1 MKIGITG
8 AFGSVGKALLEELL
22 NRDHEIRIFE
32 LKNSKNWWTA
42 LKYKKKGQIQWG
54 NIVNYKDVKKFVK
67 DMDAI
72 VHLAAIIPPLAD
84 NKPKLA
90 KAVNVMGT
98 KNVVKSIE
106 HLAKRKRPKLL
117 YTSSI
122 AIYGDRRQNPNICTE
137 DVPCPNEE
145 YGRQKLEAEKIVK
158 DSKLD
163 WTVFRL
169 SYITALDA
177 LKMNPLMFEMPLDTK
192 LEICDP
198 NDVALA
204 IANGLER
211 DDLSKEIFNI
221 AGGNKC
227 RTTYKEYLENMMRL
241 FGMGGALPE
250 EAFSSDEFHCG
261 WMLDSERANQI
272 LDFQTR
278 TLKDYYKKVKRK
290 VFFLRSLIT
299 LFRPLARKVVLGF
312 SKHYKSAKKSY

>member
-106 HLAKRKRPKLL
+106 HLPKRKRPKLL

-145 YGRQKLEAEKIVK
+145 YGWQKLKAEKIVK

-221 AGGNKC
+221 A
-227 RTTYKEYLENMMRL
+227 
-241 FGMGGALPE
+241 
-250 EAFSSDEFHCG
+250 
-261 WMLDSERANQI
+261 
-272 LDFQTR
+272 
-278 TLKDYYKKVKRK
+278 
-290 VFFLRSLIT
+290 
-299 LFRPLARKVVLGF
+299 
-312 SKHYKSAKKSY
+312 